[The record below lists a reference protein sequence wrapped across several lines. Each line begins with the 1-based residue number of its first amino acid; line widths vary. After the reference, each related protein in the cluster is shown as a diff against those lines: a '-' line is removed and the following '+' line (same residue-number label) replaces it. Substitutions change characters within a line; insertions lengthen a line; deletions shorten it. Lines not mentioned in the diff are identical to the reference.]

1 MSIDCRI
8 DFDIINVRVYG
19 GLQLND
25 AVRATVS
32 WIPSM
37 ECGEKAIERLIDP
50 GICDFIKFFED
61 GKAAYVT
68 YYDHARKQI
77 RSMVRNPNDLSA
89 ILEYERKVARYF
101 GNGMCP
107 GKYESF
113 YVKLGEPLIHP
124 TRVIFNNPATVV
136 FWNDG
141 TKTVVKC
148 SEHDTFTKE
157 GGFAAALA
165 KKMYKTG
172 GIKKILKGAVDQ
184 KEEPS
189 LKIKDEWVKDLEDK
203 RNGK

>member
-1 MSIDCRI
+1 MAIDCRI

-25 AVRATVS
+25 AVRSTVS
-32 WIPSM
+32 WLPSM
-37 ECGEKAIERLIDP
+37 TCAEKAIERIIDP
-50 GICDFIKFFED
+50 GVCDFMKFLED
-61 GKAAYVT
+61 GKPAYVT

-77 RSMVRNPNDLSA
+77 RSMVRTINDLSN
-89 ILEYERKVARYF
+89 ILEYERRVARYF
-101 GNGMCP
+101 GNGMRP
-107 GKYESF
+107 SKYEDFS
-113 YVKLGEPLIHP
+113 VVLERPQLNP
-124 TRVIFNNPATVV
+124 TRVIFNEPATIV

-141 TKTVVKC
+141 TKTIVKC

-172 GIKKILKGAVDQ
+172 GIKKILKGSVDQ

-189 LKIKDEWVKDLEDK
+189 LNVKDEWVKDLEDK
-203 RNGK
+203 RNGQ